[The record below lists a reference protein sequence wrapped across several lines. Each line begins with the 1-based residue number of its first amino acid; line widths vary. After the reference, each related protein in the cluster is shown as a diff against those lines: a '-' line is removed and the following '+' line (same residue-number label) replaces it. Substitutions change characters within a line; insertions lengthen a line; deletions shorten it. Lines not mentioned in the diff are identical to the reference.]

1 MTENNW
7 AKHFKII
14 EAKTK
19 QRWKVRK
26 DGDTRKTVE
35 IVHLGQQTLKRV

>member
-1 MTENNW
+1 MKEDDRSH
-7 AKHFKII
+7 HFATITQ
-14 EAKTK
+14 KTK

-35 IVHLGQQTLKRV
+35 IVHLGQQTLRRV

>member
-1 MTENNW
+1 MTPDNW
-7 AKHFKII
+7 TRHFATITQ
-14 EAKTK
+14 KTK

-35 IVHLGQQTLKRV
+35 IVHLGQQTLRRV